1 MAVECFTG
9 DVPFEAHSGL
19 QAFVAHVQEEPPS
32 LSARV
37 PGLARGIDDVIARAL
52 AKQPG
57 ERYETCRELV
67 DAAARA
73 LSVNARPETRLGV
86 GHGRP
91 AGPWPSMTRGRWI
104 ALAAVAVL
112 LATAAAVG
120 GVLLTKGDSG
130 DDRGVATA
138 SAPPGAAPEPTPA
151 ATPPTPPAPRV
162 EPAPGE
168 PAPAEPTPA
177 EPDLR
182 IAPAVEPKPA
192 PSAVD
197 DAVLSTSFAGGIAI
211 GDAPERLFE
220 DVIFDVDF
228 NRRGNEHPAVIAFL
242 DGSDDS
248 VSIPFDANYET
259 PGDTLLLLSGDSE
272 LRSRAVVFEESDD
285 GVLLASGLL
294 TDEDT
299 GEEIPFELRLGLH
312 TGTSTFL
319 LDRNRAILDG
329 DLGSTTFRQV
339 RHLIDNHPEVDT
351 IVFASVLGSV
361 DEAINVETGRL
372 IREARYA
379 TVVATGGQVT
389 SGGVDLFVAG
399 AERSIEPGAQ
409 LGVHSWC
416 CTASGKSAAEL
427 PRDHPDHAS
436 LLGYSREML
445 GEQKGTDFYFFT
457 LEAAPPEGIH
467 FMEPA
472 EIARFGLT
480 TEG

>member
-1 MAVECFTG
+1 MGDVYEAEHLVLGRPVALKVLKPALAADDAVRERFLREPRLAAAIRHPNIVPILDAGEADGRPYIAMEYIEGTTLRELLDSRGRLSPADAIAVLSDVAAALDAAHAHDLVHRDVKPANILIDQNDTVILTDFGVAKDMSSTQTTTVGGSFFGTPDYAPPEQFEGAPVDARSDVYSLGCVAVECFTG

-112 LATAAAVG
+112 LATAAVVG

-168 PAPAEPTPA
+168 PAP
-177 EPDLR
+177 
-182 IAPAVEPKPA
+182 
-192 PSAVD
+192 PSRRRPSQTSASRQPSSRNPRQ
-197 DAVLSTSFAGGIAI
+197 ARSTTQSFPRRSREGSRSATRQSACSRMSSSTST
-211 GDAPERLFE
+211 
-220 DVIFDVDF
+220 
-228 NRRGNEHPAVIAFL
+228 
-242 DGSDDS
+242 
-248 VSIPFDANYET
+248 SIEGATNTRQSSPFSMGRTT
-259 PGDTLLLLSGDSE
+259 PS
-272 LRSRAVVFEESDD
+272 RSR
-285 GVLLASGLL
+285 
-294 TDEDT
+294 
-299 GEEIPFELRLGLH
+299 
-312 TGTSTFL
+312 STP
-319 LDRNRAILDG
+319 
-329 DLGSTTFRQV
+329 TTRRQ
-339 RHLIDNHPEVDT
+339 
-351 IVFASVLGSV
+351 
-361 DEAINVETGRL
+361 
-372 IREARYA
+372 A
-379 TVVATGGQVT
+379 T
-389 SGGVDLFVAG
+389 
-399 AERSIEPGAQ
+399 RS
-409 LGVHSWC
+409 C
-416 CTASGKSAAEL
+416 C
-427 PRDHPDHAS
+427 
-436 LLGYSREML
+436 
-445 GEQKGTDFYFFT
+445 
-457 LEAAPPEGIH
+457 
-467 FMEPA
+467 
-472 EIARFGLT
+472 
-480 TEG
+480 